1 MTTITSLAL
10 ASLLFTAEPQQRV
23 VGVTDVQDYIRVVAP
38 QVRAPRAHILARAI
52 TWVSRHFGVEP
63 LLLVAIVRQESNFRP
78 ATKSCYI
85 VARNRASY
93 PTCDYGI
100 TQVNQVWVDKWG
112 LEPERLVE
120 DDAYA
125 LFQGMYVHE
134 YVHDGRHLLG
144 FPCH

>member
-1 MTTITSLAL
+1 M
-10 ASLLFTAEPQQRV
+10 
-23 VGVTDVQDYIRVVAP
+23 
-38 QVRAPRAHILARAI
+38 
-52 TWVSRHFGVEP
+52 SRHFGVEP

-125 LFQGMYVHE
+125 LFQGARVLAVLKRQYGDEPNYYSRYNTSTPEPRAAYEQALEPWLAAREM
-134 YVHDGRHLLG
+134 R
-144 FPCH
+144 